1 MMKHLSIYMILTLFF
16 GISVAAFAQRGDVTG
31 VVYDATDGQT
41 LPGVTVLVKGTTLGT
56 ITDEN
61 GNYRITVDPNTTL
74 VFSFIGYQTHEILV
88 QPNTTIDVIL
98 SFHST
103 ILDELVIIGYGVQKK
118 EDATGSVAAIDIK
131 DFNKGAIT
139 NAPELVAGK
148 IAGVQITSNGGA
160 PGGGTTIRIRGGS
173 SLSASNDPLIVI
185 DGVPVD
191 NEGVSGAR
199 NPLSMINPNDIETFT
214 VLKDASATAI
224 YGSRASNGV
233 IIITTKKGTSGG
245 DGKPVTLSYNGT
257 FSWSQVPNT
266 IDVLCA
272 DEYRSIINDRYE
284 ANETILGMLGTATTD
299 WQSEIYQTAFG
310 MDHYL
315 SATGAIDVVPYRV
328 SLGYA
333 DQDGV
338 LKTDNMKRTTIG
350 ASLTP
355 SLLDDHLKIDVN
367 VTGMFIKNHFADQGA
382 IGAAIQYDPT
392 KPVYSDSVYTV
403 YYNDKQG
410 NPDTLTTN
418 YEGFYAWTQPNG
430 SPVAQGS
437 SNPVALLE
445 LRDDH
450 SDVQRLIGNI
460 QLDYKF
466 HFLPELHANLNLG
479 LDQSWSDGSVYL
491 PEYAPWAFDAVNG
504 GGVSTVYD
512 QEKKNELLDFYLNY
526 VRDVSSI
533 QSNFNLM
540 MGYSWQHFWRKGSNY
555 STNLAKTVVNDSSD
569 YETESYL
576 VSFFGRFN
584 YTFKDRYL
592 LTFTLRDDGT
602 SRFSPDTRW
611 GLFPSVAL
619 AWKIIDEPWMENIR
633 AFSQFKLRAGYGI
646 TGQQNIGQGDY
657 PYLPRYTYSQPNAQY
672 MFGDQYLLTLRPEG
686 YDINIKWEETT
697 TWNIGLDY
705 GFARDRIYGALDFYY
720 RQTHDLINFIPV
732 PAGSNLTN
740 YILTNIGDLETKGV
754 EFSIN
759 TRPVATDNVFWE
771 LNFNATYNVNEIT
784 KLTATDDPNYLGVLI
799 GNISGGVGNTVQI
812 HSVGYPA
819 NSFFVYE
826 QVFDTEG
833 NPIEGMFVDRDG
845 DGEITDDDRYHY
857 QDPAP
862 DFYFGLASSLQ
873 YKNWSFTFSGRAQF
887 GNWVYNNV
895 DSENAVWERLY
906 RPEGPYLGNVVS
918 NVKTINFVSPRYLS
932 NYFIQN
938 GSFFRMDNISLS
950 YLFDQLFSGKV
961 KLMLS
966 GTINNAFV
974 ITNYTGLDPEL
985 GNGIDNRLYPRPRT
999 YTLGVNLTF

>member
-1 MMKHLSIYMILTLFF
+1 MMKHLSIYMILTLFL

-61 GNYRITVDPNTTL
+61 GNYRITVDPSTTL
-74 VFSFIGYQTHEILV
+74 LFSFIGYQTQEILV
-88 QPNTTIDVIL
+88 QPNTTADVML

-185 DGVPVD
+185 DGVPID

-233 IIITTKKGTSGG
+233 IIITTKKGESGG

-266 IDVLCA
+266 IDVLDA
-272 DEYRSIINDRYE
+272 DEYRTIINDRYQG
-284 ANETILGMLGTATTD
+284 NETILGMLGTASTD

-350 ASLTP
+350 ASITP
-355 SLLDDHLKIDVN
+355 MLFDDHLKIDVN
-367 VTGMFIKNHFADQGA
+367 VTGMFIKNQFADQGA

-392 KPVYSDSVYTV
+392 KPIQSDSIYTV
-403 YYNDKQG
+403 YFNDKDG
-410 NPDTLTTN
+410 NPDTLYTD
-418 YEGFYAWTQPNG
+418 YGGYYAWTQPNG
-430 SPVAQGS
+430 AAVSQGS

-445 LRDDH
+445 LRDDN
-450 SDVQRLIGNI
+450 SDVRRLIGNI

-479 LDQSWSDGSVYL
+479 LDNSKSEGTVFL
-491 PEYAPWAFDAVNG
+491 PEYAPWEFDPVNG
-504 GGVSTVYD
+504 GGVTTIYD
-512 QEKKNELLDFYLNY
+512 QQKKNELLDFYLNY
-526 VRDVSSI
+526 VRDVSRI

-540 MGYSWQHFWRKGSNY
+540 LGYSWQHFWRKGSNY
-555 STNLAKTVVNDSSD
+555 STNLAKTVTNDSSD
-569 YETESYL
+569 YETESFL

-672 MFGDQYLLTLRPEG
+672 MFGNQYFLTLRPEG

-705 GFARDRIYGALDFYY
+705 GFARDRVYGALDFYY
-720 RQTHDLINFIPV
+720 RQTRDLINFIPV

-740 YILTNIGDLETKGV
+740 YILTNIGDLENKGV

-784 KLTATDDPNYLGVLI
+784 KLTATDDPNYLGVLT
-799 GNISGGVGNTVQI
+799 GGISGGVGNTVQI

-826 QVFDTEG
+826 QVFDAQG

-857 QDPAP
+857 KDPAP

-950 YLFDQLFSGKV
+950 YLFDQLFGGKA

-974 ITNYTGLDPEL
+974 ITNYTGIDPEL